1 MWCEKALQA
10 AATPSILTKEINLG
24 KRHAVHT
31 SLFWSARSNG
41 RRLIGILLF
50 LAVFFLPLHV
60 HSATLAAQ
68 VTKECSCVHGA
79 RTQAGL
85 APELVSWTP
94 FLACHFVA
102 NESQDFP
109 WSLSILIRDIRAPP
123 TPAGL

>member
-1 MWCEKALQA
+1 M
-10 AATPSILTKEINLG
+10 G
-24 KRHAVHT
+24 KRHAVHLLPFKFA
-31 SLFWSARSNG
+31 SLDS

-60 HSATLAAQ
+60 HSVTVAAQ
-68 VTKECSCVHGA
+68 VTKECSCVHGT

-85 APELVSWTP
+85 APVLASWIP

-109 WSLSILIRDIRAPP
+109 RNLSILIRDIRAPP
-123 TPAGL
+123 TSAPL